1 MGVAQ
6 RGTATVFALLALG
19 LGLLLFP
26 RPLFGYAMEHGNYRV
41 RSDRPIDPA
50 MASVLDDATR

>member
-1 MGVAQ
+1 M
-6 RGTATVFALLALG
+6 FALLALG